1 MNPHAGV
8 IGFVVGR
15 QGDLVELAL
24 AEGDAA
30 RAVPLDAAAE
40 ALSPRE
46 LDVLRLV
53 AFGRSNAEIAS
64 ERALSVRTVERHL
77 ANLYAKRARR
87 SGPSP

>member
-1 MNPHAGV
+1 MVGHNQS
-8 IGFVVGR
+8 FVSLPDR
-15 QGDLVELAL
+15 LVELAL
-24 AEGDAA
+24 AEGEPA

-53 AFGRSNAEIAS
+53 AAGRRNAEIAS
-64 ERALSVRTVERHL
+64 ELVLSVRTVERQL
-77 ANLYAKRARR
+77 ANLYAKRARQ